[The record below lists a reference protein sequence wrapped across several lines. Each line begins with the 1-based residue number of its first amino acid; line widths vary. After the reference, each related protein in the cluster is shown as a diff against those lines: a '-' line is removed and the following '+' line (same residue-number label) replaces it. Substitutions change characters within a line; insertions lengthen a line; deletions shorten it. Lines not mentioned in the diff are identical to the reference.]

1 MAAVEDYQG
10 EDCGCHCHRIV
21 HLSIRAMKPGTYIL
35 IGVGLAVAV
44 LLGFLVGRRCPR
56 NGGGETPTPKV
67 DTLVIRDTI
76 KVTEPI
82 SVTKRVVDS
91 IPYPVTDTLRLRDT
105 LYVILEREQI
115 RWEDSLAVVYAS
127 GVMPQVDSV
136 IHHTESLIITKEIP
150 VIKKTR
156 WGLGVQ
162 AGVGAGKGGLTPY
175 VGVGVSYN
183 LLSW

>member
-1 MAAVEDYQG
+1 
-10 EDCGCHCHRIV
+10 
-21 HLSIRAMKPGTYIL
+21 MKPGTYIL
-35 IGVGLAVAV
+35 IGVGLSVAV
-44 LLGFLVGRRCPR
+44 LLGFLVGQRCPR

-91 IPYPVTDTLRLRDT
+91 IPYPVTDTLRMRDT

-115 RWEDSLAVVYAS
+115 RWEDSLSVVYAS

-136 IHHTESLIITKEIP
+136 IHHTENLITTKEIP

-156 WGLGVQ
+156 WGFGVQ
-162 AGVGAGKGGLTPY
+162 AGVVAGKGGLTPY

-183 LLSW
+183 LLLW